1 MSTTATTQITW
12 IKLRN
17 GSWGIK
23 GFDLT
28 EGEQVTVT
36 KKSGETKTVT
46 VGKVIWTGTDGLSIA
61 TVATATHSRSTYTSP
76 TYTRR
81 YATGRL
87 GQLGTSSH
95 RCEECGR
102 SGAHAARDMSG
113 ISGWLC
119 NSCDD
124 GSASFC

>member
-12 IKLRN
+12 TKLRN

-28 EGEQVTVT
+28 EGGQVTVT
-36 KKSGETKTVT
+36 KKSGETKTAT
-46 VGKVIWTGTDGLSIA
+46 VGKVLSTGTDGMSIA
-61 TVATATHSRSTYTSP
+61 TVATAAHSRSTYTRP
-76 TYTRR
+76 
-81 YATGRL
+81 
-87 GQLGTSSH
+87 TSSH

-102 SGAHAARDMSG
+102 SGAHAARDSSG

>member
-1 MSTTATTQITW
+1 MSITATTQITW
-12 IKLRN
+12 TKLRN

-36 KKSGETKTVT
+36 KKSGETKTAT

-61 TVATATHSRSTYTSP
+61 TVATATHSHS

-81 YATGRL
+81 YATGRP

-124 GSASFC
+124 GYASFC